1 MNTCEHGDEPLLQ
14 CKIFERLLKKNSVQ
28 CNWLM
33 CVKNVEGKVQ
43 LSLSA
48 PCRGSR
54 GIAPIIPYI
63 GPETEGTDIS

>member
-1 MNTCEHGDEPLLQ
+1 VTACEHGDEPLLQ
-14 CKIFERLLKKNSVQ
+14 CKIFERLLKKNSAQ
-28 CNWLM
+28 CSWLM
-33 CVKNVEGKVQ
+33 CVKNVKVKVQ

-63 GPETEGTDIS
+63 GPEMEGTDLS